1 MRGPPELPPRN
12 WLFIFWFRDS
22 RHPWDPLVS
31 ARWWPVDTEF
41 HGSKLRL
48 YRGFAGGGR
57 FGFGGGIVGKY
68 YD

>member
-1 MRGPPELPPRN
+1 V
-12 WLFIFWFRDS
+12 
-22 RHPWDPLVS
+22 VS

-57 FGFGGGIVGKY
+57 FGFGGGMVGKY